1 MCDNEEQGKSSRLSS
16 TSMLGGGLGRADS
29 ANMYFSSNLER
40 TWAFISR
47 IWPYLS
53 TNGLKKYL
61 FYLIEYYLIRYH
73 GQSRIFGLTDEG
85 LDLLRLIK
93 LEKENSKKN
102 IENFMII
109 LK

>member
-1 MCDNEEQGKSSRLSS
+1 MGNRPGYLRPPCLEAVLVEQILQTCASQASLNE
-16 TSMLGGGLGRADS
+16 LGRIILP
-29 ANMYFSSNLER
+29 F
-40 TWAFISR
+40 
-47 IWPYLS
+47 WPYLT

-73 GQSRIFGLTDEG
+73 GQSQMFGLTNEA